1 MFGVDI
7 RRHDGQPLS
16 NTHRLK
22 QLTFVMVRWMQEYSP
37 RPDCACIGEPGP
49 GGEDSV
55 GYIAARTFGYSVD
68 ARRTDGHALLDC
80 ILADQV
86 CGVANMCSTPRSW
99 WVGPSV
105 EEQVSALIARKRQ
118 SGAVS
123 DIAIMQRSFILLRAP
138 TAGGASV
145 TTAWG

>member
-1 MFGVDI
+1 ME
-7 RRHDGQPLS
+7 PLPG
-16 NTHRLK
+16 
-22 QLTFVMVRWMQEYSP
+22 MVRWMQEYSP